1 MAVRYLQ
8 RYHGLLLKPV
18 FEKGMMME
26 REEAGKILA
35 ALVICGSNHRSCA
48 ECPAYDTEAGR
59 GAQQRACS
67 ELLSEENVNTALEI
81 MRR

>member
-1 MAVRYLQ
+1 MAVRYPQ
-8 RYHGLLLKPV
+8 RHHRLLFKPA

-35 ALVICGSNHRSCA
+35 ALVICGSNHRSCT

-59 GAQQRACS
+59 DAQQRACG
-67 ELLSEENVNTALEI
+67 ELLSEENINTALEI
-81 MRR
+81 MRE

>member
-1 MAVRYLQ
+1 M
-8 RYHGLLLKPV
+8 LKPV
-18 FEKGMMME
+18 FEKSMMN

-35 ALVICGSNHRSCA
+35 ALVICGSNHRSCS

-59 GAQQRACS
+59 DAQQRACS

-81 MRR
+81 MRG

>member
-8 RYHGLLLKPV
+8 RHYGLLLKPV
-18 FEKGMMME
+18 SEKGMMN

-59 GAQQRACS
+59 DAQKRACR
-67 ELLSEENVNTALEI
+67 ELLSEENINTALEI
-81 MRR
+81 MRG

>member
-1 MAVRYLQ
+1 
-8 RYHGLLLKPV
+8 
-18 FEKGMMME
+18 MMN

-59 GAQQRACS
+59 DAQQRACS

-81 MRR
+81 MRGRKKSGMAKQPFPLLNYDLL

>member
-8 RYHGLLLKPV
+8 RHYGLLLKPV
-18 FEKGMMME
+18 SEKGMMN

-48 ECPAYDTEAGR
+48 ECPAYDIEAGR
-59 GAQQRACS
+59 DAQQRACS

-81 MRR
+81 MRE